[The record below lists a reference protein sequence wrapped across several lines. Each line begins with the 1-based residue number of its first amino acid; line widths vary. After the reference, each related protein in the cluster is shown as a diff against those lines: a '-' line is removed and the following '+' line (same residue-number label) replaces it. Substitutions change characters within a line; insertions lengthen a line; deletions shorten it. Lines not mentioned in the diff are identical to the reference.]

1 MKVDVPYMDA
11 NSLCII
17 FWRNMVIYSWRPFYN
32 NIYLQI
38 DGNIGNGRGRA
49 HSFHQFLPGFRAM
62 QKQVFVPGWRSS
74 LTSWQR
80 LLLKDQRNLEV
91 RAMTQVCVS
100 YNLCCYSL
108 IICYQYLSIFT
119 TCYCFFF
126 LISLLVLLTM
136 TIRIVYLFIIQ
147 RGLRLKSPRSPPSH
161 AERRWWKFI
170 LSGTRIQVI
179 LVAIQVFRINY
190 TQIWPVFFHSQNH
203 HEVSAETLGIE

>member
-1 MKVDVPYMDA
+1 
-11 NSLCII
+11 
-17 FWRNMVIYSWRPFYN
+17 
-32 NIYLQI
+32 
-38 DGNIGNGRGRA
+38 
-49 HSFHQFLPGFRAM
+49 
-62 QKQVFVPGWRSS
+62 
-74 LTSWQR
+74 
-80 LLLKDQRNLEV
+80 
-91 RAMTQVCVS
+91 MTQVCVS